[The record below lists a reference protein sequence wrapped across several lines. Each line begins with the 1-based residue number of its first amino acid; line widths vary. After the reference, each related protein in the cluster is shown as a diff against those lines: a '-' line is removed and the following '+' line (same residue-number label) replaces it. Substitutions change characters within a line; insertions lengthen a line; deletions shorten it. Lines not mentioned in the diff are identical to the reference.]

1 MPAVLCLRN
10 KDRSEQVSS
19 SIRIIL
25 EDRDSLPQMAHVF
38 FNKIHDA
45 GVDLERIPYAVNIGC
60 GDGYEYNDPV
70 YALYKSGFKGVAIDA
85 QNLPKLS
92 EYLGPFGIEL
102 RPGTPVS
109 TQNVVSILHGADCP
123 ETPSFLK
130 IDIDG
135 FDADI
140 LCAILVGGI
149 RPNVIQAEINS
160 EIPPPY
166 AFSVRSGDSYYWGG
180 AHGFFGFSLSY
191 GVDILSPF
199 GYKLVE
205 LDFETPYAHDALWA
219 HESVL
224 AKLGIPSVDPFAA
237 FMAKPAF
244 LPHIDTV
251 TPEEKFAW
259 RTRTDRDAVL
269 AEIRKAM
276 QECNRLKHGHT
287 NVPFDLY
294 ISKS

>member
-1 MPAVLCLRN
+1 
-10 KDRSEQVSS
+10 VSS
-19 SIRIIL
+19 PITIASGEEGSAL
-25 EDRDSLPQMAHVF
+25 QMAHVF
-38 FNKIHDA
+38 FNKLHNA
-45 GVDLERIPYAVNIGC
+45 GVELERVPYAINIGC
-60 GDGYEYNDPV
+60 GDGHEYNDPV
-70 YALYKSGFKGVAIDA
+70 YVLYKSGFKGVAIDA
-85 QNLPKLS
+85 QNPQKLT
-92 EYLGPFGIEL
+92 EHLGAFGIEL

-109 TQNVVSILHGADCP
+109 TQNVVSILHGAGCP

-130 IDIDG
+130 MDIDG

-140 LCAILVGGI
+140 LRAILVGGI
-149 RPNVIQAEINS
+149 RPSVIQAEINS

-166 AFSVRSGDSYYWGG
+166 AFSVRPSDSYYWGG

-219 HESVL
+219 HEFVL
-224 AKLGIPSVDPFAA
+224 AKSGIPAVNPVEA

-244 LPHIDTV
+244 LPHVDSV

-259 RTRTDRDAVL
+259 RTRTDREAVL
-269 AEIRKAM
+269 SEIRKAM
-276 QECNRLKHGHT
+276 LECNRLKHGHT